1 MSRVLLPFPAQREL
15 AQAIAPALPARVGT
29 LKCRRFPD
37 GESLVAVDTEL
48 AGADVALVCSLNDPD
63 AIALPVRFAAE
74 TARELGAR
82 TVGLVAPYLSYL
94 RQDQRFHPGEG
105 VTARLFSGFLQ
116 SSFDWLVT
124 VDPHLHRIASL
135 DDLFTIPTSN
145 VQAAPAVAGWIRDNV
160 PNAMVLGP
168 DAESAQ
174 WVSEVAGRAGRP
186 WQVLSKLRRGDEL
199 VEVAGLERAIPS
211 GHQPVIVDDIASTG
225 RTLLAALAQLPG
237 DGGRQATCVVTHA
250 VFAAQAYE
258 RLEAA
263 GARIVST
270 DTIPHP
276 SNAIPIAPLLVPAIA
291 AHFERVKR

>member
-63 AIALPVRFAAE
+63 AIALPARFAAE
-74 TARELGAR
+74 TARELG
-82 TVGLVAPYLSYL
+82 
-94 RQDQRFHPGEG
+94 QDQRFHPGEG
-105 VTARLFSGFLQ
+105 VNARLFSGFLQ